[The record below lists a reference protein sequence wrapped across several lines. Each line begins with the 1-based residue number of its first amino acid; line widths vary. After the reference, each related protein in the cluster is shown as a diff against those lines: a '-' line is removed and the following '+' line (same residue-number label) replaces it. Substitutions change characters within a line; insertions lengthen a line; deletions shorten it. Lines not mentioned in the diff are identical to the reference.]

1 MTGIEGITD
10 RIISLRGRRVIL
22 SFDLAA
28 LFGVE
33 PRVLTQAVRRNPGRF
48 PPDFAFL
55 LEKQELANLKSQIVI
70 SSWGGARHPPLAF
83 TEHGALMAA
92 NVLRSPRAIE
102 MSIFVVRAFVRMR
115 EALAA
120 NRELA
125 RRLDEFERK
134 LGTHNRSIAHI
145 LDALRQLTAP
155 PTEPSKRRRIG
166 FVQD

>member
-1 MTGIEGITD
+1 MTGIEDISD

-33 PRVLTQAVRRNPGRF
+33 PRVLMQAVRRNPGRF
-48 PPDFAFL
+48 PRDFAFL
-55 LEKQELANLKSQIVI
+55 MEKQEVANLKSQLVI

-115 EALAA
+115 EALSA

-125 RRLDEFERK
+125 RRLDELERK
-134 LGTHNRSIAHI
+134 VGTHDRSIAHI
-145 LDALRQLTAP
+145 LDALRQLTSPAAEP
-155 PTEPSKRRRIG
+155 PRRHRIG